1 MKMKLCMME
10 INSIYELMNETNS
23 IMIKENS
30 LYLEGF
36 QAYIV
41 LDWVTDRTRLCKTIA
56 VYTGNP
62 EHKVYEKYFKNYLN
76 N

>member
-1 MKMKLCMME
+1 MKMKLCLLE
-10 INSIYELMNETNS
+10 INSIYKLMNENS
-23 IMIKENS
+23 SILIKENS

-41 LDWVTDRTRLCKTIA
+41 LDWVTDRKRLCKTIV

-62 EHKVYEKYFKNYLN
+62 EHKV
-76 N
+76 